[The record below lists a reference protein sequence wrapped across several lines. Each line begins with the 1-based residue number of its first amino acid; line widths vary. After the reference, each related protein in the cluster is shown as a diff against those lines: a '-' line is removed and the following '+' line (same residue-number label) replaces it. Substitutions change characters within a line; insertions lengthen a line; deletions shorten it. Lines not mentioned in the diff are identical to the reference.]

1 MRVPLPALSPFL
13 VGALVGVGLLTG
25 CNGPEIPLA
34 DPPQFSNEAP
44 VQTALSSAPP
54 IRAAEDVFLA
64 RRAAYQLDA
73 LVMSRK
79 GYDGLITGDEL
90 GHVVPVDLALAWG
103 RAARPDAQSVLTI
116 RQSGRWF
123 HWRYPGGVS
132 LPVPTS
138 ELVRTMANVHIIP
151 ADVFQ
156 ADAIAR
162 VEAGR
167 CYRFGGT
174 LVDIESKN
182 PRLVRRT
189 SLTRADSGAGACEI
203 FRVERVE
210 ELACPTK
217 LAADPD

>member
-1 MRVPLPALSPFL
+1 MPASALPFSLAAALT
-13 VGALVGVGLLTG
+13 VAVLLTG
-25 CNGPEIPLA
+25 CGGPEIPLA
-34 DPPQFSNEAP
+34 DPPQFSDEAP
-44 VQTALSSAPP
+44 MQTALSSVPP
-54 IRAAEDVFLA
+54 IPAAEHVFLA
-64 RRAAYQLDA
+64 PRAAYQLDA

-103 RAARPDAQSVLTI
+103 RAARPDAQAVLTI

-174 LVDIESKN
+174 LVDIESEN

-210 ELACPTK
+210 ELDCPTK
-217 LAADPD
+217 LAADPN